1 MAEKG
6 FGQKG
11 NFISSVTSVVRKM
24 TQNEIYIAGSSG
36 KQSRLVQRSLV
47 SFQTFSLELVSLKLF
62 GGSNSENEIKGET
75 ILILNKEN
83 KKTKPISSGIQ
94 TRVQSICSL

>member
-62 GGSNSENEIKGET
+62 GGSNSENEIKGER

-83 KKTKPISSGIQ
+83 KKRKPIY
-94 TRVQSICSL
+94 

>member
-6 FGQKG
+6 FGQKW

-47 SFQTFSLELVSLKLF
+47 SFQTFSLELVSLKLL
-62 GGSNSENEIKGET
+62 GGSNSENEIKGER
-75 ILILNKEN
+75 ILVLNKEN
-83 KKTKPISSGIQ
+83 KKRKPIY
-94 TRVQSICSL
+94 